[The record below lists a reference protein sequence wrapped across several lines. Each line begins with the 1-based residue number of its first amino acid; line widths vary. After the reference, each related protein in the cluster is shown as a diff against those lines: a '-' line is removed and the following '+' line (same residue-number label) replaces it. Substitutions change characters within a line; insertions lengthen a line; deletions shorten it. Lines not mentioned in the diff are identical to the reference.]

1 MRSLNDGSN
10 TTPTRHDFKHI
21 TIVIC
26 PMNPESLDSTRE
38 ERVHLDPVED
48 VERPIPAVRVFTEV

>member
-1 MRSLNDGSN
+1 MVGNK
-10 TTPTRHDFKHI
+10 TPTRHDLEHV

-38 ERVHLDPVED
+38 KRVHLDSVED
-48 VERPIPAVRVFTEV
+48 VERPIPAVRVFAEV

>member
-1 MRSLNDGSN
+1 MRNITTMVIN
-10 TTPTRHDFKHI
+10 TTPTRHNFEHV

-38 ERVHLDPVED
+38 DRVHLDPVED
-48 VERPIPAVRVFTEV
+48 VKRPIPAV